1 MINVFYGRESVDKAN
16 FIFDNI
22 SGEAIVLV
30 PDQYTLEAEKD
41 AFRYLDVKGFMDKE
55 ILGFSR
61 LCDRIADECGR
72 DRRTLIDKYG
82 RHMLLSRILEKNS
95 ESLDIYRNMNGNAGF
110 IEMVNNFL
118 AQIRQNNVSCEMLK
132 AIAETVPESSLL
144 KRKLHDLCL
153 IYEAYEE
160 AIKDKY
166 IDSEMYIDSIIE
178 RMDESDYL
186 KGKHVW
192 IYGFE
197 TFTEKN
203 LDMLRK
209 LAVLTSYVNVVLSH
223 AKGCADASLFE
234 LTGIAIEKLKSI
246 ALEEGIEYM
255 CCEIEGYE
263 RKVSPALSHLEKQL
277 YSIPAA
283 KSENCE
289 GITIVSAANIYGEAE
304 TAASYI
310 LSLVRDKGLKF
321 SDIALICNNMEN
333 DQPVISRVFER
344 YGIPLFVD
352 QKRKVSASNIA
363 AFVMSALAVISK
375 GYENQDMFRMLKTG
389 LAGFEDDEVEELE
402 NYAIKYRIKGS
413 GWKKDFSKGV
423 KEYSE
428 EDFDRLKGIRARLME
443 KLLAFDEEFKKDR
456 TMSSRIRA
464 LYDFMTVKCNVLE
477 KVREETERLSEEG
490 YADEAAHTSQVWNI
504 LCSLLGQI
512 DELIGDQKVNNDEL
526 YSMLAAGLSEAETGI
541 IPQTID
547 GVSAG
552 TCQRSRYG
560 NIKALV
566 VMSADEGV
574 LPQNA
579 SSDELLNNDELL
591 ALEENNISLLKMD
604 SIRTAEEAMGI
615 YRTFAEPTEYLWIG
629 TAAVDAGG
637 NSIKPSP
644 VIATMKRI
652 FPGLKESPDILN
664 SGNPIDLISS
674 PESTKE
680 HLASAMRETLD
691 GRELHNVFKETA
703 GWMNRADGYSLENI
717 ERGLFY
723 SAKLEKVN
731 REKAISLYSRGR
743 EALSLSPSAL
753 EKYGRCPFAYFINYG
768 LSPKERRVFEMAGR
782 EIGDVY
788 HEVLM
793 KLSNALTEDGI
804 ALTSENSKWMTISR
818 EDYDDLIKSIIAGE
832 IGGYREGILSYSN
845 EEKYRMDRLSDI
857 AGHIGWVLIEQVRAG
872 DIKEA
877 AFEERFARG
886 KVIPP
891 LEIKADDKT
900 VYVEGIIDRIDV
912 LSNDSIKI
920 IDYKTGVETFST
932 KEAVKGWKLQL
943 MVYLAAGLK
952 YGNIERRPAGVFY
965 FRIEEPMIDKSKDKR
980 SDEPA
985 DISKEF
991 KLEGAIVNDPVAIR
1005 SIAGDFSGRSEI
1017 VQIMRTKEGELKG
1030 TSEERLFEP
1039 EEFDS
1044 FMEDVEGTVKNI
1056 CKGIVTGE
1064 ISPAPKKKN
1073 HQMSSCTYCQYK
1085 SICRFDTVFKDC
1097 RYEWI

>member
-22 SGEAIVLV
+22 SGEAIILV

-41 AFRYLDVKGFMDKE
+41 AFRFLDVKGFMDKE

-82 RHMLLSRILEKNS
+82 RHMLLSRIIEKNQDNL
-95 ESLDIYRNMNGNAGF
+95 EIYMNMGNNPGF

-118 AQIRQNNVSCEMLK
+118 AQIRQSNVSCEMLK
-132 AIAETVPESSLL
+132 AICETVPETSLL
-144 KRKLHDLCL
+144 KKKLKDLCL

-178 RMDESDYL
+178 KMDDAAYL
-186 KGKHVW
+186 RGKHVW
-192 IYGFE
+192 IYGFD

-203 LDMLRK
+203 LGIIRK
-209 LAVLTSYVNVVLSH
+209 LSVLTESVNVVLTY

-234 LTGIAIEKLKSI
+234 LTGAVIEKLKAA
-246 ALEEGIEYM
+246 ALDEGIEYR
-255 CCEIEGYE
+255 CCEIEGYIRE
-263 RKVSPALSHLEKQL
+263 VKPALSHLEKQL
-277 YSIPAA
+277 YSIPAV
-283 KSENCE
+283 KSEDFD
-289 GITIVSAANIYGEAE
+289 GITIVNAANIYGEAE

-310 LSLVRDKGLKF
+310 ISLVRDKGLKF

-333 DQPVISRVFER
+333 DQPVISRVFRR
-344 YGIPLFVD
+344 YGIPLFID
-352 QKRKVSASNIA
+352 QKRKVAASSIV

-389 LAGFEDDEVEELE
+389 LAGFDDGEIEELE

-413 GWKKDFSKGV
+413 GWKKEFTKGK

-428 EDFDRLKGIRARLME
+428 EEFSRLEEIRLRLMDI
-443 KLLAFDEEFKKDR
+443 LLEFEEEFKKER
-456 TMSSRIRA
+456 IMSSRISA

-477 KVREETERLSEEG
+477 KVKAETERLSEEG

-504 LCSLLGQI
+504 LCGLLSQI
-512 DELIGDQKVNNDEL
+512 DELIGEQKVNNDEL

-547 GVSAG
+547 GISAG
-552 TCQRSRYG
+552 TCQRSRLG
-560 NIKALV
+560 RIKALV
-566 VMSADEGV
+566 VMSADEGI

-591 ALEENNISLLKMD
+591 ALEQNNVSLLKLD
-604 SIRTAEEAMGI
+604 SIRTAEEAMGV
-615 YRTFAEPTEYLWIG
+615 YRTFAAPAEYIWIG
-629 TAAVDAGG
+629 TAAVDASGS
-637 NSIKPSP
+637 SIKPSP
-644 VIATMKRI
+644 IIAVLKRI
-652 FPGLKESPDILN
+652 FPGLKESPDIFN
-664 SGNPIDLISS
+664 SDNPLDLIST
-674 PESTKE
+674 EDSTKE
-680 HLASAMRETLD
+680 HLAAALRETMDGHRLD
-691 GRELHNVFKETA
+691 DVFRNAA
-703 GWMNRADGYSLENI
+703 GWMNEATADSLENI

-743 EALSLSPSAL
+743 DELSLSPSAL

-793 KLSNALTEDGI
+793 KLSKELTEDGVP
-804 ALTSENSKWMTISR
+804 LTSDESKWMSISR
-818 EDYDDLIKSIIAGE
+818 EDYDILIKDIISGE

-845 EEKYRMDRLSDI
+845 EEKYRMERLADI
-857 AGHIGWVLIEQVRAG
+857 AGQIGWVLIEQVRAG

-891 LEIKADDKT
+891 LEIEADGKK

-912 LSNDSIKI
+912 LSNDSVKI
-920 IDYKTGVETFST
+920 IDYKTGEETFST

-952 YGNIERRPAGVFY
+952 YGNIERKPAGVFY
-965 FRIEEPMIDKSKDKR
+965 FRIEEPRIDKSGDAR
-980 SDEPA
+980 NDEPV
-985 DISKEF
+985 DLSRKY

-1005 SIAGDFSGRSEI
+1005 GIAGDFTGRSEI
-1017 VQIMRTKEGELKG
+1017 VQIMRTKDGELKG
-1030 TSEERLFEP
+1030 TGSERLFEP

-1044 FMEDVEGTVKNI
+1044 FMEEVEGTVKDI

-1064 ISPAPKKKN
+1064 ISPKPKKKN
-1073 HQMSSCTYCQYK
+1073 HQMNSCTYCQYR